1 MKNLLVYYLFILSP
15 IVLMLWMIFSEYTL
29 AFVITLLLY
38 STIYRGITDYFRLKA
53 RGYIGLELLR
63 LFVPFYGRRRFF
75 RDLYFR

>member
-63 LFVPFYGRRRFF
+63 LFVPFSGRRRFF

>member
-15 IVLMLWMIFSEYTL
+15 FALMLWMIFSGHAL

-38 STIYRGITDYFRLKA
+38 STIYRGVTDYFRLKA

-63 LFVPFYGRRRFF
+63 LLVPFRGRRRFF